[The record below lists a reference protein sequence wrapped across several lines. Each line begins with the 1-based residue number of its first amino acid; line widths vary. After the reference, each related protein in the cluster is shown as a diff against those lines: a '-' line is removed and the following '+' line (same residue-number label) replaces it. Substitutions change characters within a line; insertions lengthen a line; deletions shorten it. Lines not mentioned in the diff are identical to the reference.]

1 MGFRFQRR
9 FRILPGLRI
18 NVSKSGVSESI
29 GGRGA
34 WFTIGPR
41 GTRTTVGLP
50 GTGLSYTE
58 QSKTRVGAAGRLV
71 LLLLVLVVLAFVF
84 VA

>member
-1 MGFRFQRR
+1 MGVRFQRR
-9 FRILPGLRI
+9 FRLPGLRV
-18 NVSKSGVSESI
+18 NLSKSGVSTSV

-34 WFTIGPR
+34 WFTMGPR

-50 GTGLSYTE
+50 GSGLSYTE
-58 QSKTRVGAAGRLV
+58 QHRGRVGEVGWI
-71 LLLLVLVVLAFVF
+71 LLLLVVVAVLAFVF